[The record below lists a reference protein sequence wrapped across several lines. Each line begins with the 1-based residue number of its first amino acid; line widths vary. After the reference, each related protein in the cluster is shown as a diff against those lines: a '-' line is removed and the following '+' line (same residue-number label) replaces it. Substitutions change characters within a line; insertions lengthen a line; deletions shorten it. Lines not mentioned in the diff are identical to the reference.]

1 MFKQSHKRP
10 SSDRDGA
17 RGLRGIPS
25 HEFGF
30 LRAQVP
36 PAWVLRSASA
46 QAECLCAS
54 RNTGVGPGLVTDVDG
69 LGNVTE
75 CEG

>member
-1 MFKQSHKRP
+1 MNLVSCALK
-10 SSDRDGA
+10 SS
-17 RGLRGIPS
+17 
-25 HEFGF
+25 
-30 LRAQVP
+30 

-69 LGNVTE
+69 LENVTE